1 MTERQATIRN
11 QQGMHC
17 RPSAVIYKAAQAYGG
32 HIRIS
37 SANGSSTLDS
47 MMALIALALTP
58 GTIVTIQVDGPDD
71 ESFCQQLV
79 ELFENVY
86 DFPPQNDSGVTP

>member
-11 QQGMHC
+11 QQGIHC
-17 RPSAVIYKAAQAYGG
+17 RPSAVIYKAAQAYDGRV
-32 HIRIS
+32 HIS
-37 SANGSSTLDS
+37 SANGRSTLDS

-86 DFPPQNDSGVTP
+86 DFPPQDDSGATP